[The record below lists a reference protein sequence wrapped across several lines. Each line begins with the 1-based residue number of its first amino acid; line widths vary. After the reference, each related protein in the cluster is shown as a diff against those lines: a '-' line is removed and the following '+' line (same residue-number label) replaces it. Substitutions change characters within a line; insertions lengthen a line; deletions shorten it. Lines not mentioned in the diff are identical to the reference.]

1 MKKYLLILVL
11 FFATLSFGFGREG
24 TSEFEFFA
32 GSHLGDTFIIHR
44 GNNFSEEKELND
56 SFMLGM
62 RGSYFFEEHFA
73 IEFTIAGT
81 QSDTT
86 DGDNFDLYY
95 YHGNFI
101 FQFGEGA
108 FSPFFTIGIG
118 ATTLRYPSYTFD
130 FEKHIVSDTKFS
142 WNWGGGFKI
151 YFSDNFALRTDIRA
165 YFVNLNKD
173 NDDCWNDDDCWRWEE
188 ELVTTEFSFG
198 FLFKF

>member
-1 MKKYLLILVL
+1 MRNYLLTLFL
-11 FFATLSFGFGREG
+11 FFSTFGFGFLREG

-44 GNNFSEEKELND
+44 SNNFDEEKELND

-73 IEFTIAGT
+73 IEFTLAGT
-81 QSDTT
+81 HSDTT

-118 ATTLRYPSYTFD
+118 ATTLRYPSYTFN
-130 FEKHIVSDTKFS
+130 FEKHIVSDTNFS

-151 YFSDNFALRTDIRA
+151 YFSESFALRTDIRA
-165 YFVNLNKD
+165 YFLDLNK
-173 NDDCWNDDDCWRWEE
+173 NDDCWDDDCWRWEE

-198 FLFKF
+198 FAFKF

>member
-1 MKKYLLILVL
+1 MRNYLLTLFL
-11 FFATLSFGFGREG
+11 FFSTFSFGFLREG

-44 GNNFSEEKELND
+44 GDNFSEEKELND
-56 SFMLGM
+56 SFLLGM

-73 IEFTIAGT
+73 IEFTLAGT

-118 ATTLRYPSYTFD
+118 TTTLRYPSYTFD
-130 FEKHIVSDTKFS
+130 FKKHIVSDTEFS

-151 YFSDNFALRTDIRA
+151 YFSDQFALRTDIRA
-165 YFVNLNKD
+165 YFINLNKD
-173 NDDCWNDDDCWRWEE
+173 NDCWDDDNCWRWEE

-198 FLFKF
+198 FVFKF